1 MVTATENRPCP
12 DHRTTAHR
20 RRRPGTVSRT
30 PDACCRTGCR
40 PGRSMT
46 GQALTHS
53 SPEPY
58 TLRTYAASRAPC
70 DKAMPLHAPD
80 TRPLL
85 SRAPRQRF
93 ARHPAGSAPRP
104 FSFRPEG
111 WRPTSGL
118 RPGIIDKPPW
128 PVTSRHRPVIAA
140 PHILR
145 QPQAVRPSLP
155 PSKQEAWSCLN
166 PPGSRPGTSA
176 RSPLLRSCLPGR
188 QDAPGGKPTWTS

>member
-1 MVTATENRPCP
+1 MVTNTESGPCP
-12 DHRTTAHR
+12 DHHTAAHR
-20 RRRPGTVSRT
+20 RRCLGSASRP
-30 PDACCRTGCR
+30 PDACCPTGCG
-40 PGRSMT
+40 PGRSMA
-46 GQALTHS
+46 GQ
-53 SPEPY
+53 P
-58 TLRTYAASRAPC
+58 
-70 DKAMPLHAPD
+70 PD
-80 TRPLL
+80 TRSRRP
-85 SRAPRQRF
+85 RAPRQRF
-93 ARHPAGSAPRP
+93 ARHQAGSKPGP
-104 FSFRPEG
+104 LSFQSED
-111 WRPTSGL
+111 WHPTSGL

-166 PPGSRPGTSA
+166 PPGSRPGTST